1 MLVAVKTPHTEFRLA
16 GTGIPQD
23 FIETIKKTFGAVN
36 VHLEND
42 DSLNVDDWD
51 AFKEFKKGITAGG
64 NLRFYRKMNKMTQV
78 QLAKRIG
85 SDKMM
90 VSKMERN
97 VIPISRKNALK
108 FASLFK
114 AGVQNF
120 IL

>member
-1 MLVAVKTPHTEFRLA
+1 MFITVKTPHTEFRLEGA
-16 GTGIPQD
+16 GIPQE
-23 FIETIKKTFGAVN
+23 FIETIKKTFGAGNVN
-36 VHLEND
+36 LEDD

-51 AFKEFKKGITAGG
+51 ACKEFKKSITAGG
-64 NLRFYRKMNKMTQV
+64 NLRFYRKMHKLTQV
-78 QLAKRIG
+78 QLAERIG